1 MSRQTVEMN
10 YYNEFDISSFKSKI
24 NKQSTRAYGTI
35 LSNRKPLLFCFT
47 EAGKFDEFTILCNDK
62 FFKESSI
69 AFSMNI
75 DLDDERVNLYKSLLE
90 LHFDSFV
97 STDLIHEDVTFDSI
111 LNHTLVNGKGIKMFD
126 GSEDYGINI
135 IANANADSSHLNGS
149 RDWTLTTVILVD
161 KNNSETIL
169 SKEQSIEYIK
179 KLVPTKQEDGKYS
192 ISRIRAQLY
201 VSIETSLALKDSK
214 PIIPSYTKEGPGYLT
229 KQQYSPSLKI
239 RVIKVLVQD
248 EDESDEL

>member
-10 YYNEFDISSFKSKI
+10 YYNDIDISSFKSKI
-24 NKQSTRAYGTI
+24 NKQSSRAYGTI

-47 EAGKFDEFTILCNDK
+47 EAGKFDEFSILCNDK
-62 FFKESSI
+62 FFKDSSI
-69 AFSMNI
+69 AFSMNL
-75 DLDDERVNLYKSLLE
+75 DLDDQRVNLYKKLIE

-97 STDLIHEDVTFDSI
+97 TTNLLHEDVTFESI
-111 LNHTLVNGKGIKMFD
+111 LDNTLINGKGIKMFD
-126 GSEDYGINI
+126 GTEDYGVNI
-135 IANANADSSHLNGS
+135 IANGNADSTHLNTS

-161 KNNSETIL
+161 KDNSETVL
-169 SKEQSIEYIK
+169 TKEQSIEYIK

-214 PIIPSYTKEGPGYLT
+214 PYTPSYNKDGTAFLS
-229 KQQYSPSLKI
+229 KQIYSPSLKI
-239 RVIKVLVQD
+239 RTMKVLI
-248 EDESDEL
+248 EDDDEL